1 MKHEK
6 EIWVIDD
13 HQLFS
18 AGIKQMLVNMSDEY
32 KVQCFEHP
40 EDAVIL
46 KKNNKVSL
54 IIMDFYIPDAEPL
67 QWIKRFVNQ
76 QPDTPVIIISSSIS
90 PSDKKNSLEA
100 GASAYYPK
108 HAPPEDIM
116 LRLQQFIDV
125 GVHQPDTDVELVD
138 SASELTSRQMDIL
151 IQLARGSSNKKIA
164 QILGVSPETV
174 KSHVTAIYR
183 IINCETRDQ
192 AIEWARSKGFV

>member
-1 MKHEK
+1 MKYEK

-18 AGIKQMLVNMSDEY
+18 AGMKQMLVNMSDEY
-32 KVQCFEHP
+32 KVRCFERP
-40 EDAVIL
+40 DDAVML
-46 KKNNKVSL
+46 NENNRVSL
-54 IIMDFYIPDAEPL
+54 IVMDFYIPNTEPL

-90 PSDKKNSLEA
+90 PSDKKNSLGA

-174 KSHVTAIYR
+174 KSHVAAIYR

-192 AIEWARSKGFV
+192 AIEWARRKGFV